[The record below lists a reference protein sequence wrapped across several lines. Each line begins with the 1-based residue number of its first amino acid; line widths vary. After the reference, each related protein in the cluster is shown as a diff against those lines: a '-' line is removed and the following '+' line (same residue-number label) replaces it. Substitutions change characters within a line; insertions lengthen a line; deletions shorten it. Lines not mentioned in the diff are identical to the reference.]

1 MDKTLFAAA
10 VLLLAL
16 PTAGGAQMPVA
27 PAEQEARTV
36 THAPLDAAVEPKVRT
51 YVADMASTFAS
62 FYPDAEF
69 RNVRAVY
76 FESGAVV
83 VCGELNKVGDTG
95 RPEGWRYFSNS
106 GPLIFES
113 DKLEILC
120 DQRTYATPAYSDD
133 HEYGPDFTLA
143 ARK

>member
-1 MDKTLFAAA
+1 MDKTLLAAA

-16 PTAGGAQMPVA
+16 PTTVGAQTPVGLSEPA
-27 PAEQEARTV
+27 PQTV
-36 THAPLDAAVEPKVRT
+36 THAPLDPAVEPKVRT

-76 FESGAVV
+76 FETGAVI
-83 VCGELNKVGDTG
+83 VCGELNKVSDTG

-113 DKLEILC
+113 DKLETLC
-120 DQRTYATPAYSDD
+120 DQRIYEAPAYSDD
-133 HEYGPDFTLA
+133 HEYGPEFTLA

>member
-1 MDKTLFAAA
+1 MDKTLLAAA

-16 PTAGGAQMPVA
+16 PTTGGAQTPIGLND
-27 PAEQEARTV
+27 PPPRTV
-36 THAPLDAAVEPKVRT
+36 THAPFDPVIEPKVRT

-62 FYPDAEF
+62 FYPDAQF
-69 RNVRAVY
+69 RNVHAVY
-76 FESGAVV
+76 FDTGAVI
-83 VCGELNKVGDTG
+83 VCGELNKVSDTG

-113 DKLEILC
+113 DRLEVLC
-120 DQRTYATPAYSDD
+120 DQRTYEIQAYSDD
-133 HEYGPDFTLA
+133 HEYGPQFTLA

>member
-1 MDKTLFAAA
+1 VGKIILAAIG
-10 VLLLAL
+10 LLLAL
-16 PTAGGAQMPVA
+16 PGTGGAQTRVGLTD
-27 PAEQEARTV
+27 QTSQTV
-36 THAPLDAAVEPKVRT
+36 THAPLDPAVEPKVRT

-62 FYPDAEF
+62 FYPDAKF

-76 FESGAVV
+76 FETGAVI
-83 VCGELNKVGDTG
+83 VCGELNKVSDTG

-113 DKLEILC
+113 DKLEVLC
-120 DQRTYATPAYSDD
+120 DQRTYQAPAYSDD
-133 HEYGPDFTLA
+133 YEYGPEFTLA

>member
-1 MDKTLFAAA
+1 MDKTLLAA
-10 VLLLAL
+10 VLVLLAL
-16 PTAGGAQMPVA
+16 PGIGGAQTPVGLSEPVA
-27 PAEQEARTV
+27 QTV
-36 THAPLDAAVEPKVRT
+36 THAPLDPAVEPKVRS
-51 YVADMASTFAS
+51 YVHDMASTFAS

-76 FESGAVV
+76 FESGAVI
-83 VCGELNKVGDTG
+83 VCGELNKVSDTG

-113 DKLEILC
+113 DKLEVLC
-120 DQRTYATPAYSDD
+120 DQRTYDLQAYSDD
-133 HEYGPDFTLA
+133 HEYGPEFTLA